1 MVKRYLAT
9 FRNTLLNL
17 VINFITFSI
26 LPKSISLSDYGL
38 YQFTS
43 SFFTNLRSLLNFA
56 SSGAIFQLS
65 SKHRDSR
72 AILNLYIIFLSIQLI
87 SIVSIISL
95 IYISDFTE
103 MVFNSKDIWLISY
116 IAIVE
121 FINFIFTFLLSYGDA
136 KGLTL
141 IFQRVKTYELC
152 GERLPNYWSIAL
164 GILTLYRVLKLSPF
178 LLVVFQLGSLGSG
191 LDLATLLFG
200 RGLGYIGQL
209 LGIHPLKHVGF
220 PSIWRFS

>member
-1 MVKRYLAT
+1 M
-9 FRNTLLNL
+9 
-17 VINFITFSI
+17 
-26 LPKSISLSDYGL
+26 
-38 YQFTS
+38 
-43 SFFTNLRSLLNFA
+43 NFA

-95 IYISDFTE
+95 IYLSDFTE

-141 IFQRVKTYELC
+141 IFQRVKTYELL
-152 GERLPNYWSIAL
+152 GRGSLILAL
-164 GILTLYRVLKLSPF
+164 YALDILTLYSFLSVTLITAVVSNGTLLREVKILDNFSIIDRRYRVIIGKILDYSLPLAVVELISIFYNMADIF
-178 LLVVFQLGSLGSG
+178 LIESMLGSEVF
-191 LDLATLLFG
+191 A
-200 RGLGYIGQL
+200 RYI
-209 LGIHPLKHVGF
+209 
-220 PSIWRFS
+220 